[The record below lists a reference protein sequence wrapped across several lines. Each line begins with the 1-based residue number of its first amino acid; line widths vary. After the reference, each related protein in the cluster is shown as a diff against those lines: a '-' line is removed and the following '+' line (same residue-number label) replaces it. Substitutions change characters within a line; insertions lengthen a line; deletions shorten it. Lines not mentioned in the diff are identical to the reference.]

1 MGGRFMANHQKAT
14 TRTWKEQMAILI
26 RQRNYFEQ
34 KANQYRAELK
44 ELKEQLQ
51 KEQNQEHGSRDEA
64 NAQLKKQVDE
74 LVRQSRAK
82 EMEYQQVIDQ
92 LTHKV
97 NEWEK
102 KAADLRKASEEKEK
116 QLKQL
121 NDIINKQHQ

>member
-1 MGGRFMANHQKAT
+1 MANHQKAT

-102 KAADLRKASEEKEK
+102 KSGRFAQGVGRKRKAAETVER
-116 QLKQL
+116 
-121 NDIINKQHQ
+121 HH